1 MINHQNTK
9 IYWKHYF
16 SQFHCKLQ
24 SIQNKG
30 LKNILK
36 LLKKQIKITHLNRR
50 KNTKKND
57 ISKFDNII

>member
-36 LLKKQIKITHLNRR
+36 LLKKQIKIMHLNRR
-50 KNTKKND
+50 KNIKK
-57 ISKFDNII
+57 